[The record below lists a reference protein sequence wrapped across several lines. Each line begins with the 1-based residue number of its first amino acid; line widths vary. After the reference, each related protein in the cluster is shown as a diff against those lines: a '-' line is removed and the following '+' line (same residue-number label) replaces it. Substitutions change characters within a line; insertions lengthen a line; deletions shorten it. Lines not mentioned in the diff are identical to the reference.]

1 MGQRRMLGRL
11 RLRQSPDIQTIPP
24 GGARHDRCKH
34 RLDMNPLTARSVA
47 ALLVVLGPL
56 AACAAPSDDRERLA
70 SGEAN
75 LGADPSIPE
84 LPAPGGTGDLTPW
97 GGADS
102 VRWRPEAILANAA
115 SQAMNAG
122 WSRSGVSDVLVAVP
136 LRLWSSGF
144 FEFGDGQ
151 ANARPDFQ
159 DWRGQPRPP
168 VVATVVKFTNAA
180 TKLVVRFDRALPYSG
195 TAFEL
200 RFAATTL
207 ALTATRDPQG
217 DAVVEIPLP
226 PGLSYD
232 DLLSQQAALVHPAG
246 WDDWFP
252 IYFRSGV
259 KKISDLKI
267 AQTRFSDG
275 RPVVDRERA
284 TSVGASDG
292 KSALERLQSHSFG
305 FGYNGASGIV
315 QPFMPASIH
324 ATYPFFG
331 KNIVTGVGRGWT
343 WVADQRPNG
352 LKVMYTCFEKRRLDL
367 EVNAPGGGVPT
378 GGGWHQINDAAE
390 TILNDLEQGPLMIAA
405 GRNNPWLAT
414 HLPSG
419 TFAYGLT
426 DVATFRWLRPG
437 EAFITTKGNW
447 ADDGKGKW
455 FEQSNYHWY
464 FFQQNKDVCTEEI
477 VNPPGQIPQNFN
489 L

>member
-343 WVADQRPNG
+343 WVADQRPNC